1 MNNNIEESV
10 KNYYGKVLKTNR
22 DLKTSACSIDLK
34 ASKKLKDLINSIHP
48 EVNEKFYG
56 CGLIIPEAIEG
67 SHILDLGSGSGRD
80 SFILASLAGKKG
92 RVVGVD
98 MTKEQIEIAQKHKKY
113 HEELFDLED
122 KNLKF
127 VHGKIENI
135 LDTSL
140 QLNSFDLIVSNC
152 VINLVP
158 NKEKVLKDTYK
169 LLKVGGEFYFS
180 DIYSDRRIP
189 EHLTNNELL
198 YGECLSGALYWNDFS
213 NLAKNAGFKD
223 PRVVSVKPV
232 DIMNKEVRNL
242 VDPIKFYSITYRL
255 FKIQDLEPDCEDYG
269 QAVCYKGNLDGSPH
283 SIKLDQEHTFPKGKF
298 KEVCGNT
305 YLMLNQS
312 RMRKYF
318 EFAVSW
324 DTHHGIFQN
333 CNSKTIVHEL
343 SYDNEPQKSGPEEK
357 DPSISCC

>member
-1 MNNNIEESV
+1 MSDNIEKSV

-22 DLKTSACSIDLK
+22 DLKTSACSLDLK
-34 ASKKLKDLINSIHP
+34 ASKKLKNLINSIHP

-67 SHILDLGSGSGRD
+67 THILDLGSGSGRD
-80 SFILASLAGKKG
+80 SFILASLAGKTG

-98 MTKEQIEIAQKHKKY
+98 MTIEQIEVAQRHKKY
-113 HEELFDLED
+113 HEDLFGLED
-122 KNLKF
+122 KNLTF
-127 VHGKIENI
+127 IHGKIENV
-135 LDTSL
+135 LNASL
-140 QLNSFDLIVSNC
+140 KPNSFDLIVSNC

-158 NKEKVLKDTYK
+158 NKKNVLQDAFK

-189 EHLTNNELL
+189 EHLTSNELL

-213 NLAKNAGFKD
+213 NLAKGAGFKD
-223 PRVVSVKPV
+223 PRVVSIKP
-232 DIMNKEVRNL
+232 ITITNKEVKKL
-242 VDPIKFYSITYRL
+242 IDPIKFYSITYRL
-255 FKIQDLEPDCEDYG
+255 FKIKDLEPDGEDYG
-269 QAVCYKGNLDGSPH
+269 QAVCYKGNLDESPH
-283 SIKLDQEHTFPKGKF
+283 SISLDQGHTFPTGKF

-318 EFAVSW
+318 EFAGSW
-324 DTHHGIFQN
+324 DTHHGAFQN
-333 CNSKTIVHEL
+333 CSPNKMIHEL
-343 SYDNEPQKSGPEEK
+343 SKDQDSHNNNLEEK
-357 DPSISCC
+357 ESSMSCC

>member
-1 MNNNIEESV
+1 MSNNIEDSV

-22 DLKTSACSIDLK
+22 DLKTSACSIDLTT
-34 ASKKLKDLINSIHP
+34 SKKIKSLINSIHP

-92 RVVGVD
+92 RVVGID
-98 MTKEQIEIAQKHKKY
+98 MTKEQIEVAQKHKKY
-113 HEELFDLED
+113 HEELFGLED

-135 LDTSL
+135 LDASL

-158 NKEKVLKDTYK
+158 NKEKVLQDAFK

-180 DIYSDRRIP
+180 DIYSDRRVP
-189 EHLTNNELL
+189 EHLINNELL

-213 NLAKNAGFKD
+213 NLAKSSGFKD
-223 PRVVSVKPV
+223 PRIVSVKP
-232 DIMNKEVRNL
+232 ITISNKEVKKL

-255 FKIQDLEPDCEDYG
+255 FKIQDLEADCEDYG
-269 QAVCYKGNLDGSPH
+269 QAVCYKGNLEESPH
-283 SIKLDQEHTFPKGKF
+283 SIDLDQGHTFPKGKF

-318 EFAVSW
+318 EFAGSW
-324 DTHHGIFQN
+324 DTHHGTFPN
-333 CNSKTIVHEL
+333 CNPKPMINKLFT
-343 SYDNEPQKSGPEEK
+343 DNDSQGNGLEESES
-357 DPSISCC
+357 SIPCC

>member
-1 MNNNIEESV
+1 MSNNIEESV

-22 DLKTSACSIDLK
+22 DLKTSACSVDLK
-34 ASKKLKDLINSIHP
+34 TSKKLKNLINSIHP

-67 SHILDLGSGSGRD
+67 THILDLGSGSGRD
-80 SFILASLAGKKG
+80 SFVLAALAGKTG
-92 RVVGVD
+92 RVVGID
-98 MTKEQIEIAQKHKKY
+98 MTKEQVEIAQKHKKY
-113 HEELFDLED
+113 HEELFGLED
-122 KNLKF
+122 KNLEF
-127 VHGKIENI
+127 VHEKIENI
-135 LDTSL
+135 LNASL
-140 QLNSFDLIVSNC
+140 RLNSFDLIVSNC
-152 VINLVP
+152 VINLIP
-158 NKEKVLKDTYK
+158 NKEKVLKDAFK

-223 PRVVSVKPV
+223 PRIVSIKPIT
-232 DIMNKEVRNL
+232 IMNKKVKTL

-255 FKIQDLEPDCEDYG
+255 FKIQDLEPYSEDYG
-269 QAVCYKGNLDGSPH
+269 QAVCYKGNLDESPH
-283 SIKLDQEHTFPKGKF
+283 SISLDQEHTFPKGKF

-318 EFAVSW
+318 EFAGSW
-324 DTHHGIFQN
+324 DTHHGTFEN
-333 CNSKTIVHEL
+333 CNPKAIIHEF
-343 SYDNEPQKSGPEEK
+343 SNDQDSHENTYEEK
-357 DPSISCC
+357 ESTTSCC